1 VVDALV
7 LWAAVELLGVAA
19 LPLSLYLFGGA
30 PWATAYSWPLGLLVA
45 GYPAWMLASLHVAP
59 FSRVTAMG
67 GVVVLA
73 AASYVC
79 LRRGARIRQHELVVW
94 GAAHVV
100 FLAAFAS
107 ALLLR
112 SFTPD
117 VWGIEK
123 PMDMAFIDAINR
135 AHSFPPADPWY
146 SGSSLNYYYFGH
158 YLVAWLIR
166 VTGAAPA
173 TAYNAA
179 VAVVFAF
186 TATAIFGVG
195 SALYSAFDRERAS
208 TRRVLAAGSV
218 AAVLAMLAGTLATAS
233 ALVAARASLLRFHWW
248 EPSRVIAHT
257 ANDFPFYSV
266 LIGDLH
272 AHVLVM
278 PFELLAI
285 SLAITVAR
293 EGPRWNDP
301 IALVLAALVVGMIGA
316 TSSFSAPPTAAILL
330 GGAAI
335 WAAQSHR
342 WRVAIG
348 WLAAV
353 LILAT
358 LLFLPFLLGFHS
370 PAGGIGFVDLHGS
383 FWHFSRD
390 EFLLYGLFAWLLAP
404 VLVAALL
411 RVSRGRLLQAVI
423 ASAALVAIGAL
434 AGEAVGVAA
443 ALVMALF
450 LYAPTEAGLPAS
462 ARLFRLILAGG
473 VVCALIGQLVY
484 LRDALDTGL
493 DYRFNTIFKFGYQ
506 AWYFFA
512 AVAAAVLVRN
522 WQRGGAWWRVWRV
535 GAIGLS
541 AVALSY
547 PLAGAYA
554 ETRAF
559 ANTPSLDGI
568 AWLRAKAPTD
578 VLAIDWL
585 NRNISGH
592 PTILEAAGAD
602 FDPAG
607 HGRVSVYTGLPTV
620 LGWLGHEIQW
630 GRHPGTR
637 WDDVRTIYATRDI
650 TEAHRLL
657 RRYHVEYVFVGQL
670 ERSDYPA
677 PALAKFE
684 RLGRVAYR
692 AGATEI
698 YRIRT

>member
-7 LWAAVELLGVAA
+7 LWTAAELLGLAA
-19 LPLSLYLFGGA
+19 LPLSLYLFRGA
-30 PWATAYSWPLGLLVA
+30 PWGTAYSWPVGLLVA

-59 FSRVTAMG
+59 FSRATATG
-67 GVVVLA
+67 GVLVLV
-73 AASYVC
+73 AASCAC
-79 LRRGARIRQHELVVW
+79 LRRGARIRQRELVVW
-94 GAAHVV
+94 GAAHIV

-117 VWGIEK
+117 AWGIEK

-135 AHSFPPADPWY
+135 SHSFPPADPWY

-173 TAYNAA
+173 TAYNVA
-179 VAVVFAF
+179 VALVFAF
-186 TATAIFGVG
+186 TATAVFGVG
-195 SALYSAFDRERAS
+195 AALYSAFDRERVS
-208 TRRVLAAGSV
+208 TRRVVAAGSV
-218 AAVLAMLAGTLATAS
+218 AAVLAMLLGTLATVS
-233 ALVAARASLLRFHWW
+233 ALVAARGSLLRFHWW
-248 EPSRVIAHT
+248 EPSRVIADT
-257 ANDFPFYSV
+257 ANDFPFYSL

-285 SLAITVAR
+285 SLAIDVAR
-293 EGPRWNDP
+293 NGPRWHDP

-316 TSSFSAPPTAAILL
+316 TNSFSAPPSAAILL

-335 WAAQSHR
+335 WGAHNHR
-342 WRVAIG
+342 WRAALG
-348 WLAAV
+348 WIAAV

-358 LLFLPFLLGFHS
+358 LLFLPFLLGFDS

-383 FWHFSRD
+383 LWHFGRD
-390 EFLLYGLFAWLLAP
+390 EFLLYGSFAWFIAP
-404 VLVAALL
+404 VVVVALR
-411 RVSRGRLLQAVI
+411 RVSPGRLCQAVI
-423 ASAALVAIGAL
+423 ASIALAAIGAL

-450 LYAPTEAGLPAS
+450 LYAPTEAGLATS
-462 ARLFRLILAGG
+462 GRVFRLILAGG
-473 VVCALIGQLVY
+473 VVCALMGQLVY
-484 LRDALDTGL
+484 LRDAFDTGL
-493 DYRFNTIFKFGYQ
+493 YYRFNTVFKFGYQ
-506 AWYFFA
+506 AWYFLAAAA
-512 AVAAAVLVRN
+512 AVVLVRN
-522 WQRGGAWWRVWRV
+522 WQRGGVWWRVWRV
-535 GAIGLS
+535 GAIGLG

-547 PLAGAYA
+547 PFAGAYA
-554 ETRAF
+554 ETQAF
-559 ANTPSLDGI
+559 ANTPSLNGI

-578 VLAIDWL
+578 VLAIRWL
-585 NRNISGH
+585 NRNVHGH

-630 GRHPGTR
+630 GRRPGTR
-637 WDDVRTIYATRDI
+637 WTDVRTIYSTRDNS
-650 TEAHRLL
+650 EARRLL
-657 RRYHVEYVFVGQL
+657 SRYDVEYVFVGQL
-670 ERSDYPA
+670 ERADFPA
-677 PALAKFE
+677 VGLAKFE
-684 RLGRVAYR
+684 RLGRVVYR
-692 AGATEI
+692 AGTTEI
-698 YRIRT
+698 FRIR